1 MAAALKAKKRREKE
15 RLFMAALMCIQR
27 CIRQRRAEL
36 NYRAMLKEKYRKEA
50 WDAAEAA
57 KEFLLELEIAR
68 QLLERQR
75 VAHLEDLVIKFKKRG
90 RALAFVRFHHNRDEA
105 RWLEGAGSYSN
116 HA

>member
-1 MAAALKAKKRREKE
+1 
-15 RLFMAALMCIQR
+15 MCIQR

-50 WDAAEAA
+50 WNAAEAA

-75 VAHLEDLVIKFKKRG
+75 AGCVRTWSSSLRNEEGLWRSCGSIIIGTRRG
-90 RALAFVRFHHNRDEA
+90 GWRS
-105 RWLEGAGSYSN
+105 AGSYSN